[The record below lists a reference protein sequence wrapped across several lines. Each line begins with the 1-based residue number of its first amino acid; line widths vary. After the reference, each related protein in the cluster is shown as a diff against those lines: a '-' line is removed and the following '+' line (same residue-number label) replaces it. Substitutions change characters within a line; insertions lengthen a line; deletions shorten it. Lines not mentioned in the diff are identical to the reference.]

1 MMVHTP
7 VDIASI
13 KRRYP
18 PKWHPIKLAI
28 QYTHTHTHIYIYIH
42 EVSVMV
48 SLFSHQLYSF
58 HKSSLWLVK
67 SPRKHWTSPSSNHHP
82 YITKIK
88 YIHIIYK
95 YYIYIY
101 ISPHQKHHWLVKST
115 PNKSPALRPKNSR
128 PLEPPPPG
136 WAAWLRWADRWCD
149 PCSPVGARE
158 SRTSHRGCDI
168 LAISGTHGLE
178 VPSIFSGPCNGIF
191 PTRYVWL
198 VVSTPLKNDGV
209 RQLGW
214 WHSQLN
220 GKS

>member
-1 MMVHTP
+1 M
-7 VDIASI
+7 II
-13 KRRYP
+13 IRKGEERRKKKREVLHLFR
-18 PKWHPIKLAI
+18 W
-28 QYTHTHTHIYIYIH
+28 YTHTYIYPWSIYYGFSFFPPTLFIPQIPIMVGEIPKKTLNIPIFQSPSIYHQNNIYIYNTYI
-42 EVSVMV
+42 
-48 SLFSHQLYSF
+48 LY
-58 HKSSLWLVK
+58 L
-67 SPRKHWTSPSSNHHP
+67 
-82 YITKIK
+82 YIF
-88 YIHIIYK
+88 
-95 YYIYIY
+95 IYIY

-149 PCSPVGARE
+149 PCSPAGARE

-178 VPSIFSGPCNGIF
+178 VPSIFSGPCKGIF
-191 PTRYVWL
+191 QTRYVWL